1 MVWHFEPA
9 YIAGGVIYKLGSFL
23 LPFHRWMDFLVAE
36 RIFGKGEA
44 ECGLDCPIEDT
55 GMLCAL
61 TQDGLNEGTWLG

>member
-44 ECGLDCPIEDT
+44 ECGLDCLMEDT
-55 GMLCAL
+55 GMLCTL
-61 TQDGLNEGTWLG
+61 KQNRL